1 MATLS
6 AAGELRRRF
15 AAQGLSVSILGWPVG
30 EVSLGEH
37 RVLIERHGAK
47 DGHWRLL
54 LAENDAAPLGALQ
67 GVPLGEPSMTQL
79 VVVSADSKVR
89 ARLGIG
95 SLGVDEA
102 VSLAVR
108 LVSEGAR
115 QGSSAPR

>member
-1 MATLS
+1 VATVS
-6 AAGELRRRF
+6 AAGELRSRF

-30 EVSLGEH
+30 PVSPGE
-37 RVLIERHGAK
+37 RRILIERHGSQ
-47 DGHWRLL
+47 GGLWRLL

-67 GVPLGEPSMTQL
+67 GVPLGEPSLTQL

-108 LVSEGAR
+108 LVSEAAL
-115 QGSSAPR
+115 QGSQPSR